1 MPTLPPSSARAP
13 EHDDD
18 PAFEGGGSF
27 GVRLATG
34 LGAAAI
40 AALFAAAPAGM
51 RLTQAFPAPGGFM
64 EWLACAAAML
74 PAMILAVFVLR
85 RARVG
90 LRAVAGPD
98 PAARAVGVALW
109 LVLLFLFLA
118 TFGALLRATTHHHA
132 LAGTTFAIGGLVAAV
147 GLGVVCARVSAIV
160 AGRGERTRRALLL
173 VTSIFVALTAVL
185 AATRMARA
193 LGSAG
198 GEPSS
203 AGALFIDVL
212 AFAIAASFASHP
224 AFAPRKAL
232 AIAGPVAAVLLF
244 ALGMYALNVSAGL
257 SAAIAQH
264 APAIA
269 ALSGPIAG
277 H

>member
-1 MPTLPPSSARAP
+1 MASPARVP

-34 LGAAAI
+34 LGAAA
-40 AALFAAAPAGM
+40 FAAGFAAVPAGL
-51 RLTQAFPAPGGFM
+51 RLAQAVPNVSGVMP
-64 EWLACAAAML
+64 WLACAAALL
-74 PAMILAVFVLR
+74 PAMIAAVFVLR

-90 LRAVAGPD
+90 LRSIAGPD

-109 LVLLFLFLA
+109 LVLLFMFLA
-118 TFGALLRATTHHHA
+118 TFGAVLRATTHHHA
-132 LAGTTFAIGGLVAAV
+132 LAGTTFAIGGVVAAI
-147 GLGVVCARVSAIV
+147 GLGVVCARVSSIV
-160 AGRGERTRRALLL
+160 ASRGERTRRALLL
-173 VTSIFVALTAVL
+173 LTSVVVAMTAVL

-193 LGSAG
+193 LSSAG

-212 AFAIAASFASHP
+212 AFSIAAAFASHP

-232 AIAGPVAAVLLF
+232 AIAGPVGAVLLF

-257 SAAIAQH
+257 APAVAQH

-277 H
+277 R